1 MKACYFGKKIVRNEF
16 GGVVAR
22 YNPEVQVTFTEEEKE
37 LAFKRMDATGFDYDA
52 FACGDLYDIHVPV
65 RDRKRAIRNFA
76 VNSMPHHFR
85 HLFSPDAWERAAF
98 TGKEP
103 GWKALAA

>member
-16 GGVVAR
+16 GDVVAR

-37 LAFKRMDATGFDYDA
+37 LAIKRLDATGFDYDA

-65 RDRKRAIRNFA
+65 RDREEGEEF
-76 VNSMPHHFR
+76 
-85 HLFSPDAWERAAF
+85 LDAW
-98 TGKEP
+98 KEA
-103 GWKALAA
+103 KKEIKK